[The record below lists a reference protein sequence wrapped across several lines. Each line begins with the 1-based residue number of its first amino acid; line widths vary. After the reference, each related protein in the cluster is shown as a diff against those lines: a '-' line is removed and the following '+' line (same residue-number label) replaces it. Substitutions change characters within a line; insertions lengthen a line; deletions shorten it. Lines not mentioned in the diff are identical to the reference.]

1 MTWRERCRGII
12 RQVLRETKG
21 QDEKAIRRA
30 LRDAY
35 PFGERAMFPYKAW
48 LSEVREQRGKGRA
61 RGRQAAPAGQGD
73 LFSDG
78 SNGSAPLS

>member
-12 RQVLRETKG
+12 RQVLGETKG

-30 LRDAY
+30 LREAY

-48 LSEVREQRGKGRA
+48 LREIREQRGMAKR
-61 RGRQAAPAGQGD
+61 RGRRNVPGGQGD
-73 LFSDG
+73 LFSSVDRD
-78 SNGSAPLS
+78 